1 MVYSQEALPP
11 LVLCTSC
18 CAEKDVFEMKVGCLN
33 PFEKVII
40 LVLRGEES
48 NLHSYWIYL
57 KKSQPTNKGDYMNSD
72 ETQ

>member
-18 CAEKDVFEMKVGCLN
+18 RAETDVFEMKVGCLN

-40 LVLRGEES
+40 LVLGILKQRGR
-48 NLHSYWIYL
+48 
-57 KKSQPTNKGDYMNSD
+57 K
-72 ETQ
+72 